1 MGTDKIMMRPVFG
14 RLRLNQVKKSLE
26 LMAKEV
32 LPNLNKEKIVISAQA
47 SASPM

>member
-1 MGTDKIMMRPVFG
+1 MMRPVFG

-32 LPNLNKEKIVISAQA
+32 LPNLNKEKIVIPAQTAA
-47 SASPM
+47 SAM